1 MAEFVR
7 RDQDKS
13 LDAGI
18 KINGEIRAMRLDST
32 REFFSM
38 WKLCKVKLSRFLL
51 LLILF
56 IPHAPALVKWQ
67 FLYFPIDIMARG

>member
-1 MAEFVR
+1 VAEFVR

-32 REFFSM
+32 REFFS
-38 WKLCKVKLSRFLL
+38 L
-51 LLILF
+51 
-56 IPHAPALVKWQ
+56 A
-67 FLYFPIDIMARG
+67 D